1 MPDDPT
7 PDVVLTPEQRSRLVP
22 NINIDALQRFLR
34 VAAKSAEERNA
45 LLQFFSQVPGQNQSF
60 QLIGPT
66 NGDPSMK
73 ALLDEIWAP
82 TWESWGLDA
91 IAHSE
96 SRLPGREIARAKL
109 MAKKLPSSMRHRS

>member
-1 MPDDPT
+1 MPDDLT
-7 PDVVLTPEQRSRLVP
+7 SEFVLTPEQRSRLVP
-22 NINIDALQRFLR
+22 NINVDSLQRFLQV
-34 VAAKSAEERNA
+34 VAKNAEERNA
-45 LLQFFSQVPGQNQSF
+45 FLQFFSQTPGQNQSF

-66 NGDPSMK
+66 NGDPSIM

-96 SRLPGREIARAKL
+96 SRLPGRELARAKL
-109 MAKKLPSSMRHRS
+109 MARKLPSSGE

>member
-1 MPDDPT
+1 MPDDLT
-7 PDVVLTPEQRSRLVP
+7 SDFVLTPEQRSRLVP
-22 NINIDALQRFLR
+22 NINVDSLQRFLQ
-34 VAAKSAEERNA
+34 VAAENAEERNA

-60 QLIGPT
+60 QLVGPT
-66 NGDPSMK
+66 NGDPFIK

-96 SRLPGREIARAKL
+96 SRLPGRELARTNLTAR
-109 MAKKLPSSMRHRS
+109 KLPSSGK